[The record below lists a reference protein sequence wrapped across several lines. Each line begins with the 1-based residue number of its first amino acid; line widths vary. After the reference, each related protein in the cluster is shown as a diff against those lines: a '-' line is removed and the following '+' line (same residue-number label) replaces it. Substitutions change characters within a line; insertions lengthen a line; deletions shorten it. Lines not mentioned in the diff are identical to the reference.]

1 MNENKN
7 KLYCIAFPPLLYTLN
22 SCFMFLVPWL
32 AALLGVFLV
41 INMLRNRRKKV
52 NIFDKK
58 AKTYI
63 LWIITLIIYLIISY
77 ICYKIDRDYL
87 FYIISP
93 LTLFVL
99 LLVDLL
105 IAKKYALFRVK
116 FIYIL
121 FTLILIILLSKVAF
135 TNISEWLVYRARD
148 TEFKKAM
155 LEIPKFPLI
164 EKETYSYCAVSY
176 SISKDSLGVIDFY
189 KSNLSTLGWE
199 LIDDTTSQTDQYSAY
214 KKNQLVYKKN
224 NEDKWLK
231 LVFQQSSKDNAII
244 SVQIYFDTTELF
256 IGLEISSPLGIP
268 MSGDCDFRLW

>member
-7 KLYCIAFPPLLYTLN
+7 KLYCITPLPLLYILN

-41 INMLRNRRKKV
+41 INMLRNKRKKV
-52 NIFDKK
+52 NILDKK

-63 LWIITLIIYLIISY
+63 LWIVSLIIYLIISY

-99 LLVDLL
+99 LLVNLL
-105 IAKKYALFRVK
+105 IAKKYTLFRVR

-135 TNISEWLVYRARD
+135 TNISEWYKEWLVYGARD
-148 TEFKKAM
+148 TECKKVM

-164 EKETYSYCAVSY
+164 EKETYSYCVVSY
-176 SISKDSLGVIDFY
+176 SIPKNSSEVIDFY
-189 KSNLSTLGWE
+189 KSNLNALGWE
-199 LIDDTTSQTDQYSAY
+199 LIHDGILQTNPYSVY
-214 KKNQLVYKKN
+214 KELGYKKN
-224 NEDKWLK
+224 NEDKWLR
-231 LVFQQSSKDNAII
+231 LEFQWSRKDNAVT
-244 SVQIYFDTTELF
+244 SVKIYFNTTD
-256 IGLEISSPLGIP
+256 PLHLSFDNP
-268 MSGDCDFRLW
+268 LMSGCGDFRLW